1 METTTLPT
9 PRERLRT
16 FPLEARHVH
25 LTKLGDSRRLHRIV
39 DRFCI
44 CFRRSEPCFS
54 LLLLLRV
61 AGAEAGA
68 TGLAEGNCRHLLLLL
83 QQLLSAL
90 LAVKCAAEPLC
101 ALLATSEFRIDVDGG

>member
-16 FPLEARHVH
+16 FPLKARHVH

-44 CFRRSEPCFS
+44 CLRRSEPCFS

-61 AGAEAGA
+61 TGAEAGA
-68 TGLAEGNCRHLLLLL
+68 TGLAEGNCRRLLLLL

-90 LAVKCAAEPLC
+90 LAVKCAAEPLRTFF
-101 ALLATSEFRIDVDGG
+101 ATSEFRIDVDGG

>member
-25 LTKLGDSRRLHRIV
+25 LTELGDARRLHRIV

-44 CFRRSEPCFS
+44 CLRRSEPCFS
-54 LLLLLRV
+54 LLLLRV

-68 TGLAEGNCRHLLLLL
+68 TSLAEGNCRHLLLLL

-101 ALLATSEFRIDVDGG
+101 ALLAASEFRIDVDGG